1 MQAAV
6 ARIGF
11 ILRKL
16 NDGNGFVNPRLSGP

>member
-11 ILRKL
+11 ILRRLTYKSP
-16 NDGNGFVNPRLSGP
+16 FVNARLSLR